1 MTGWPVG
8 KCQRCGAA
16 VSSFARSCPRCNA
29 PNLPSLVAA
38 MATLAAVVLA
48 GGLIALGWHTFRS
61 AGAPSAQDAPSAS
74 DAVTARGYDWI
85 VTAMAECEEEAKLRT
100 EALHFLIVPVT
111 STGRSLPGWSPNAIG
126 TIGEAVAL
134 LHSADTVIGLR
145 NGALVLYQKPV
156 TFAVSDP
163 ATNTVYK
170 WKPAVGVS
178 ALTARN
184 TASTRLTLG
193 LEIPD
198 LAKGIEWGPRST

>member
-1 MTGWPVG
+1 MSKTYL
-8 KCQRCGAA
+8 K
-16 VSSFARSCPRCNA
+16 SDHFN
-29 PNLPSLVAA
+29 
-38 MATLAAVVLA
+38 
-48 GGLIALGWHTFRS
+48 GGGS
-61 AGAPSAQDAPSAS
+61 
-74 DAVTARGYDWI
+74 
-85 VTAMAECEEEAKLRT
+85 AECEEEAKLRT
-100 EALHFLIVPVT
+100 ETLHFLIVPVT

-184 TASTRLTLG
+184 TASTHLTLG

-198 LAKGIEWGPRST
+198 LAKGIEWGPTIDLRRGACYWINPLLAAGTGSG